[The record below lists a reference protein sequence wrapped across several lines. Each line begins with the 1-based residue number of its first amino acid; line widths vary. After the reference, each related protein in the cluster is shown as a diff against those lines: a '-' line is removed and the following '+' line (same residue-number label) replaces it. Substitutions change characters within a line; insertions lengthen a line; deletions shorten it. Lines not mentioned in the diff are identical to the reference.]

1 MMMMYVAKWRD
12 RSRADK
18 SNIRARFVSKCN
30 LIRRMREIFIFLM
43 FWLSTSIS
51 RSHSLMNFVYSQL
64 LEIDESFA
72 PLNKAYDLCYI
83 VVIAMECWSV
93 SFTAG
98 VSVLRSELSCKQ
110 VASEFDTSQASSIL
124 TAGLVV
130 QTDTFYDKSLRVRDL
145 SGGAVLLELIMHASL
160 TWSWRIFYE
169 PLIRFSIVK
178 SLGRETFS
186 SSCSAVYE

>member
-1 MMMMYVAKWRD
+1 
-12 RSRADK
+12 
-18 SNIRARFVSKCN
+18 
-30 LIRRMREIFIFLM
+30 
-43 FWLSTSIS
+43 
-51 RSHSLMNFVYSQL
+51 MNFVYSQL

-93 SFTAG
+93 SFTAW
-98 VSVLRSELSCKQ
+98 VWPELSCKQ
-110 VASEFDTSQASSIL
+110 VASEFDTSRESSIL
-124 TAGLVV
+124 TAGHVV
-130 QTDTFYDKSLRVRDL
+130 QTDTFYDKSLRVREL

-186 SSCSAVYE
+186 SSLAVYE